1 MIEKLEKF
9 GYKKVFYLLLA
20 LWFVFNIFQALLM
33 DVISDEAYYGLWGKH
48 LDWGY
53 YDHPPMVALL
63 VKISSL
69 LFNGNLGIRFM
80 TLLLQ
85 PITLFVI
92 WRTIDYEKPDVKKV
106 ITFFIISAS
115 IVMFVAYGIITT
127 PDVPLL
133 FFTALFLLGYKRFL
147 EREDWTSVAILALS
161 MAGLI
166 YSKYQAVLV
175 IGLTVLS
182 NFKLLKRYKF
192 WLAGVVAL
200 LLLIPHILWQVS
212 NGFPSFQ
219 YHLVARSTD
228 FKWVYFL
235 EYLPNELAVFNPFT
249 LGAVVYLLIKYK
261 PMDSFRRNLYF
272 QIVGFIGFFWLTAFR
287 GHVEP
292 HWTIACSIPMIILLS
307 EKCSTDNKLKNYTY
321 KYILFSLLLVLV
333 ARIFLIID
341 SPITRRIGY
350 SGNEEKYRA
359 IETVAGDLP
368 VIFTGSFQNPS
379 LYSFIIGKEATVIS
393 SLYSRQTQ
401 FDVWKFEEK
410 YHGKSAFIWGDYGA
424 VSNDYSSGFTSFKG
438 FVTDNLQTVNRMEV
452 VFDMDNKQLR
462 AGDTMEIPY
471 TIINKYDNSIDFNH
485 PQFPVQLCVAF
496 VQGKEIT
503 LSGTVLKESISIIP
517 SGDSVDGRLSFTVPD
532 LAVGEYSCGLSL
544 NTLFG
549 PALNSG
555 FVTVLIKK

>member
-1 MIEKLEKF
+1 M
-9 GYKKVFYLLLA
+9 
-20 LWFVFNIFQALLM
+20 
-33 DVISDEAYYGLWGKH
+33 
-48 LDWGY
+48 
-53 YDHPPMVALL
+53 
-63 VKISSL
+63 
-69 LFNGNLGIRFM
+69 
-80 TLLLQ
+80 
-85 PITLFVI
+85 
-92 WRTIDYEKPDVKKV
+92 
-106 ITFFIISAS
+106 
-115 IVMFVAYGIITT
+115 
-127 PDVPLL
+127 
-133 FFTALFLLGYKRFL
+133 
-147 EREDWTSVAILALS
+147 
-161 MAGLI
+161 
-166 YSKYQAVLV
+166 
-175 IGLTVLS
+175 
-182 NFKLLKRYKF
+182 
-192 WLAGVVAL
+192 
-200 LLLIPHILWQVS
+200 
-212 NGFPSFQ
+212 
-219 YHLVARSTD
+219 ARSTD

-261 PMDSFRRNLYF
+261 PTDSFRKNLYF
-272 QIVGFIGFFWLTAFR
+272 QIIGFIGFFWLTAFR

-359 IETVAGDLP
+359 IETVAGNLP

-379 LYSFIIGKEATVIS
+379 LYSFITGKKATVIS

-410 YHGKSAFIWGDYGA
+410 HHGKSAFIWGDYGA

-462 AGDTMEIPY
+462 VGDTVEISY